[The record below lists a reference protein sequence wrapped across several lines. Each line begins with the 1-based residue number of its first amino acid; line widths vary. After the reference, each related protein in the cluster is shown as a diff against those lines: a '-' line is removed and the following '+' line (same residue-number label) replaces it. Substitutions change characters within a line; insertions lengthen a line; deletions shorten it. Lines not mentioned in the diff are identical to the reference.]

1 MIGFKN
7 RLERRYGQRHL
18 HFITCSCYQRRPLLS
33 SPHHRD
39 LFLETLEEVR
49 LRYDFVVFGY
59 VVMPEH
65 VHLLL
70 SEPKHSDLSVVM
82 QVLKQRVALKILRL
96 LRASTG
102 PAQSQLWKSPLSEG
116 HVWQKRFY
124 DFNVFTER
132 KRVEKLRYM
141 HRNPVERGLVP
152 ESAQWQWSSYRH
164 YANGEPGP
172 VLVNEPQL
180 AGLKI
185 RTVQPKATKSPL
197 AS

>member
-1 MIGFKN
+1 MPTG
-7 RLERRYGQRHL
+7 LRRYYGDDEL
-18 HFITCSCYQRRPLLS
+18 HFIACSCYQRRPLLS

-49 LRYDFVVFGY
+49 LRYNFVVFGY
-59 VVMPEH
+59 VAMPEH

-70 SEPKHSDLSVVM
+70 SEPQHSDLSVVM
-82 QVLKQRVALKILRL
+82 QVLKQRAALKILRL
-96 LRASTG
+96 LRSSRD
-102 PAQSQLWKSPLSEG
+102 PVQSQLWKSPLSEG

-152 ESAQWQWSSYRH
+152 EPAQRRWSSYRH

-172 VLVNEPQL
+172 VLVNAP
-180 AGLKI
+180 
-185 RTVQPKATKSPL
+185 
-197 AS
+197 